1 MAIIQYGSLWTK
13 VWNLLELDDRDVGLF
28 DGSEVGHVRLEA
40 EQVEERLEELLPV
53 KQKLRR

>member
-1 MAIIQYGSLWTK
+1 MAIIQYG
-13 VWNLLELDDRDVGLF
+13 WNLLELDDRNVGLF

-53 KQKLRR
+53 KQKHGW